1 MIDAPAELAWAAGAC
16 LCACLCAA
24 QLGCVEPEQTT
35 ARLQLDAPL
44 ATSDAIVA
52 RVGNL
57 AISAGMVASSARLR
71 GVTPRAA
78 TESLVNDAVAA
89 RVALDRGLDTRD
101 DVRRSLDAALARQVV
116 RRVREASVA
125 RGPLTDQEVAK
136 LTELHWKEVA
146 LPERVRVIHAVVRTG
161 TDAKR
166 GEALAAK
173 LHAALE
179 TTASPEEFEGIAQAF
194 PKDGFEIKVERLQ
207 PFGADG
213 RLTDRGIDGSMDPTF
228 AAAAIK
234 LAPGATSDVV
244 ATPFGWHVIRAI
256 EKMPA
261 ETVPLERRREM
272 FFDEGV
278 AARAREGHEAVIAAQ
293 RAKREVKVEPFAEAA
308 LATIQ
313 LGAEVV
319 PPAST
324 APVASTSS
332 AAGRPQ

>member
-1 MIDAPAELAWAAGAC
+1 MNDAPAALAWAAGAC
-16 LCACLCAA
+16 FCACLCAG
-24 QLGCVEPEQTT
+24 QLGCGEPEHTT

-52 RVGNL
+52 RVGSL

-71 GVTPRAA
+71 DVTPRAA
-78 TESLVNDAVAA
+78 MEALVNDAVAA
-89 RVALDRGLDTRD
+89 RVALDRGLDTRE

-116 RRVREASVA
+116 RRVREAAVA

-161 TDAKR
+161 PDAKR

-173 LHAALE
+173 LHAAVANA
-179 TTASPEEFEGIAQAF
+179 ASPEDFERIAQAF

-213 RLTDRGIDGSMDPTF
+213 RLTDRGIDGSMDATF

-234 LAPGATSDVV
+234 LTPGSTSDVV

-256 EKMPA
+256 ERMPA

-272 FFDEGV
+272 FFEEAV
-278 AARAREGHEAVIAAQ
+278 AGRAREAHEAVIAAQ
-293 RAKREVKVEPFAEAA
+293 RATREVKVEPFAEAA

-313 LGAEVV
+313 LGAEAVS
-319 PPAST
+319 A
-324 APVASTSS
+324 ASTSS